1 MCRSIFKTIV
11 PDAKM
16 DKILRISRALC
27 MDHVVRLPGFE
38 PGSSTWQAD
47 VLNQARL
54 QPLGT
59 STFIEKPL
67 KNLQRIH
74 ELTMKLKNN
83 GLHEDTVTCIGYK
96 LSQLDRETDLHDSQR
111 VKTHIAVIQHFR
123 HKRT

>member
-1 MCRSIFKTIV
+1 MEEKENQDKTQTEPRSYL
-11 PDAKM
+11 D
-16 DKILRISRALC
+16 
-27 MDHVVRLPGFE
+27 VR
-38 PGSSTWQAD
+38 QAD

-83 GLHEDTVTCIGYK
+83 GLDEDTVTCIGYK